1 MKQKFIIFWLLFGL
15 SFGIYAQEY
24 RNSVRIDSSLTQ
36 QEYKYIKFLYD
47 YMPLSDLA
55 DYDQNFFLAQVRT
68 SINARKFFK
77 WGNTIPEE
85 IFLHFV
91 LPIRVNNENLDT
103 ARQVFFGM
111 LKERIKDMTMYDAI
125 KEVNHFAHEHVN
137 YRASDGRTSSPLAT
151 L

>member
-1 MKQKFIIFWLLFGL
+1 MKQRFTFFLCVLGMVY
-15 SFGIYAQEY
+15 STYAQEY
-24 RNSVRIDSSLTQ
+24 RASVKLNENLTPTEQ
-36 QEYKYIKFLYD
+36 KYMKFLYD

-55 DYDQNFFLAQVRT
+55 DYTEDYFLAQVRT
-68 SINARKFFK
+68 TIEAKNYFH
-77 WGNTIPEE
+77 WGKTIPDEN
-85 IFLHFV
+85 FMHFV
-91 LPIRVNNENLDT
+91 LPVRVNNENLDT
-103 ARQVFFGM
+103 ARQVFFDM